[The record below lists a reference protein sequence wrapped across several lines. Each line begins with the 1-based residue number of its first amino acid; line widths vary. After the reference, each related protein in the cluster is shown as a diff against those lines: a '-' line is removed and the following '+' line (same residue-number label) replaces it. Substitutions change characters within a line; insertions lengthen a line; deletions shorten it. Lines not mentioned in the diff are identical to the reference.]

1 MAMMQGRDLRS
12 EPISKFSKTMFDS
25 RDADRLSKAVTELGE
40 GFAALPEF
48 SSEAPEIARID
59 EVLSE
64 TALRLQENYPYFHP
78 LYAGQMLKPPHPV
91 ARLAYAMAMNINPN
105 NHALDGGRATSA
117 MEKEAVAEIAA
128 MFGLDQH
135 LGHLCGGGTMANL
148 EALWVAGQLHPGK
161 VILASEQAHYTH
173 TRISAILQLA
183 CEAVPCDSLGRMDLN
198 ALKDTLQQKSVGTV
212 VATLGT
218 TATGS
223 IDPLPEILQLQQEYG
238 FRIHVDAAYG
248 GYYVLANNL
257 EAATSQAFSRISE
270 VDSIVVDPHKHGLQP
285 YGCGCVLFRDP
296 SVGKLYKH
304 DSPYT
309 YFSSTEL
316 HLGEISL
323 ECSRP
328 GAAAAALWATQKL
341 LPLVPDGIFAV
352 SLQRSREAALAL
364 YQRIQQT
371 GNFVPAFAPELDIVI
386 FAPQSASVSES
397 SVLSRK
403 IFEAAARL
411 DLHLALADLPAKFW
425 PATRGSMIL
434 DQEKITCLRSVLMKP
449 EHLDWIPQIWGR
461 LQAASDAVRGSIS
474 PF

>member
-1 MAMMQGRDLRS
+1 
-12 EPISKFSKTMFDS
+12 MFDP
-25 RDADRLSKAVTELGE
+25 RDVERLAKAVSELGE
-40 GFAALPEF
+40 GFATLPAFSAELPEL
-48 SSEAPEIARID
+48 ARID
-59 EVLSE
+59 EVLAQ
-64 TALRLQENYPYFHP
+64 TAHRLRDNYPYFHP

-128 MFGLDQH
+128 MFGLSEH

-173 TRISAILQLA
+173 KRISATLQLA
-183 CEAVPCDSLGRMDLN
+183 CESVPCDPLGRMDMN
-198 ALKDTLQQKSVGTV
+198 ALEDKLKQKAIGTV

-223 IDPLPEILQLQQEYG
+223 VDPLPEILQLQQKYG
-238 FRIHVDAAYG
+238 FRIHADAAYG
-248 GYYVLANNL
+248 GYYVLARNL
-257 EAATSQAFSRISE
+257 EVTTSQAFMRISE

-296 SVGKLYKH
+296 SVGRLYKH

-309 YFSSTEL
+309 YFSSAEL

-341 LPLVPDGIFAV
+341 LPLVPEGKFAF
-352 SLQRSREAALAL
+352 SLQRSREAALAFYHL
-364 YQRIQQT
+364 LQQSRD
-371 GNFVPAFAPELDIVI
+371 FVPAFAPELDIVI
-386 FAPQSASVSES
+386 FAPRASAAES
-397 SVLSRK
+397 SALSRQ
-403 IFEAAARL
+403 IFEAAARQH
-411 DLHLALADLPAKFW
+411 LHLALADLPAKFW
-425 PATRGSMIL
+425 HPSRGSMKL

-449 EHLDWIPQIWGR
+449 EHLDWIPHIWHR
-461 LQAASDAVRGSIS
+461 LQAASVSARGSMD
-474 PF
+474 PL

>member
-1 MAMMQGRDLRS
+1 LPSVVRRERG
-12 EPISKFSKTMFDS
+12 EPVFSKIMFDT
-25 RDADRLSKAVTELGE
+25 RDVERLAKAVSELGE

-48 SSEAPEIARID
+48 SYQTPEIERID

-64 TALRLQENYPYFHP
+64 TAQRLQENYPYFHP

-91 ARLAYAMAMNINPN
+91 ARLAYALAMNINPN

-173 TRISAILQLA
+173 KRISAALQLA
-183 CEAVPCDSLGRMDLN
+183 CESVACDAQGRMDLN
-198 ALKDTLQQKSVGTV
+198 ALEYRLKQGSVGTV

-218 TATGS
+218 TASGS
-223 IDPLPEILQLQQEYG
+223 VDPLPGILQLQKKYG
-238 FRIHVDAAYG
+238 FRIHADAAYG
-248 GYYVLANNL
+248 GYYVLAENL
-257 EAATSQAFSRISE
+257 EAATSQAFAHIGE

-285 YGCGCVLFRDP
+285 YGCGCVLFRDAG
-296 SVGKLYKH
+296 VGKLYKH

-309 YFSSTEL
+309 YFSSAEL

-328 GAAAAALWATQKL
+328 GAAAAALWATQQL
-341 LPLVPDGIFAV
+341 LPLVPGGKFAI

-364 YQRIQQT
+364 YQLLERSAD
-371 GNFVPAFAPELDIVI
+371 FVPPFAPELDIVI
-386 FAPQSASVSES
+386 FAPRAASATES
-397 SVLSRK
+397 SALSRK
-403 IFEAAARL
+403 IFEAAARQQ
-411 DLHLALADLPAKFW
+411 LHLALADLPAGFW
-425 PATRGSMIL
+425 QHTRGAMDL
-434 DQEKITCLRSVLMKP
+434 DSGRITCLRSVLMKP
-449 EHLDWIPQIWGR
+449 EHLDWIHPIADR
-461 LQAASDAVRGSIS
+461 LQAASDAVRGATK
-474 PF
+474 PA